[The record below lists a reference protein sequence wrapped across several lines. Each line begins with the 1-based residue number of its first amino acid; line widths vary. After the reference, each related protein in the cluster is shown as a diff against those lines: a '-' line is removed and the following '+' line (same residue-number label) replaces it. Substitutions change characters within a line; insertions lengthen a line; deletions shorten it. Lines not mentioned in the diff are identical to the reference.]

1 MSQDV
6 VQADQI
12 VTTTEVYV
20 FPITTRLSSS
30 TSDLTTD
37 YVTELTIIRTY
48 VTEVTVEETVE
59 PSTFSVMPPSPITLG
74 FTAGGSAYFEQN
86 LGVIDNAD

>member
-20 FPITTRLSSS
+20 FPITTRLASS

-74 FTAGGSAYFEQN
+74 FTEGGSAYFEQS
-86 LGVIDNAD
+86 LGVIYNAD